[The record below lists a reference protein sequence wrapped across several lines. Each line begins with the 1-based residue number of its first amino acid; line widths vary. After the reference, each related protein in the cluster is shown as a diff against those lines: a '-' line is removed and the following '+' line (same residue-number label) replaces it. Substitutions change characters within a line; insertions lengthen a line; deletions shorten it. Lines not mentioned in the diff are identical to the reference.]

1 MIRGQS
7 PMGRTATADEVAQV
21 VLMVCSGKA
30 DALTGGIIDV
40 NCASYLRS

>member
-1 MIRGQS
+1 
-7 PMGRTATADEVAQV
+7 VAQT
-21 VLMVCSGKA
+21 VLFAVSGKA